1 MTTFAPPKKDPMATT
16 PSADAGPDAARV
28 AAIGAG
34 VLGLGLSVAAFAVF
48 GLRAGLSVAV
58 GATIAVANL
67 VTMSA
72 IIRALLRPAEAE
84 AEAIAAAEAEK
95 AEKAEAKAKGEARA
109 EEEEEGEAEPP
120 IDHVREGKRGGA
132 AWGLFAML
140 KIVVLFGGIYLL
152 LTKGLVDP
160 IALVVGYGV
169 LPLGIAAS
177 SLVTSL
183 SPRARKPARRPP
195 SRTR

>member
-1 MTTFAPPKKDPMATT
+1 MPTT

-34 VLGLGLSVAAFAVF
+34 VLGLALSIAAFAVF
-48 GLRAGLSVAV
+48 GLRSGLSVAV

-95 AEKAEAKAKGEARA
+95 AEAKARGEAR
-109 EEEEEGEAEPP
+109 EENEEEAEPP
-120 IDHVREGKRGGA
+120 VDHAREGKRGGA
-132 AWGLFAML
+132 AWGLFAVL

-177 SLVTSL
+177 SLVNSL
-183 SPRARKPARRPP
+183 SPRARRPARRPP

>member
-1 MTTFAPPKKDPMATT
+1 MTTAAAPPKDPMPTT
-16 PSADAGPDAARV
+16 PSADTNAPPGTDAAKV

-34 VLGLGLSVAAFAVF
+34 VLGLALSIAAFAVF
-48 GLRAGLSVAV
+48 GLRSGLSVAV

-95 AEKAEAKAKGEARA
+95 AEAKARGEALK
-109 EEEEEGEAEPP
+109 EEEELEPP
-120 IDHVREGKRGGA
+120 IDHAREGKRGGA
-132 AWGLFAML
+132 AWGLFAVL

-177 SLVTSL
+177 SLVNSL
-183 SPRARKPARRPP
+183 SPRPRRAARRPP

>member
-1 MTTFAPPKKDPMATT
+1 MTTTAAPKDPMATT
-16 PSADAGPDAARV
+16 PSADAAAPEGTDAAKV
-28 AAIGAG
+28 AAISAG
-34 VLGLGLSVAAFAVF
+34 VLGLALSIAALAVFGLRSGLSVAA
-48 GLRAGLSVAV
+48 

-84 AEAIAAAEAEK
+84 AEAIAAAEAL
-95 AEKAEAKAKGEARA
+95 KAEAAAKGEAL
-109 EEEEEGEAEPP
+109 EEEGEPEPP
-120 IDHVREGKRGGA
+120 IDHVREGKRGGT
-132 AWGLFAML
+132 AWGLFAVL
-140 KIVVLFGGIYLL
+140 KIIVLFGGIYLL

-177 SLVTSL
+177 SLVNSL
-183 SPRARKPARRPP
+183 SPRSRRPARRPP

>member
-1 MTTFAPPKKDPMATT
+1 MATT
-16 PSADAGPDAARV
+16 PSAEAETPAGTDAAKV
-28 AAIGAG
+28 AAISAG
-34 VLGLGLSVAAFAVF
+34 VLGLALSIAALAVF
-48 GLRAGLSVAV
+48 GGRAGLSVAA
-58 GATIAVANL
+58 GAMIAVANL

-95 AEKAEAKAKGEARA
+95 ADAEAKGEARA
-109 EEEEEGEAEPP
+109 EGDPDEEEDEPP
-120 IDHVREGKRGGA
+120 VDHAAQGKRGGA
-132 AWGLFAML
+132 AWGVFALL
-140 KIVVLFGGIYLL
+140 KILVLFGGIYLL

-177 SLVTSL
+177 SLFNSF
-183 SPRARKPARRPP
+183 SPRRAQRRPARRPP

>member
-1 MTTFAPPKKDPMATT
+1 MATT
-16 PSADAGPDAARV
+16 PSAEAEAPAGTDAAKV
-28 AAIGAG
+28 AAIAAG
-34 VLGLGLSVAAFAVF
+34 VLGLALSIAAFAVF
-48 GLRAGLSVAV
+48 GLRSGLSVAA

-95 AEKAEAKAKGEARA
+95 AEAQARGEAR
-109 EEEEEGEAEPP
+109 EEEEEEPAEPP
-120 IDHVREGKRGGA
+120 VDHAREGKRGGA
-132 AWGLFAML
+132 AWGLFAVV
-140 KIVVLFGGIYLL
+140 KILVLFGGIYLL

-177 SLVTSL
+177 SLVNSL
-183 SPRARKPARRPP
+183 SPRPRRAARRPS

>member
-1 MTTFAPPKKDPMATT
+1 MATT
-16 PSADAGPDAARV
+16 PSAEAEVPAGADAAKV
-28 AAIGAG
+28 AAISAG
-34 VLGLGLSVAAFAVF
+34 VLGLALSIAGLAVFGERVGLSVAA
-48 GLRAGLSVAV
+48 
-58 GATIAVANL
+58 GAMIAVANL

-95 AEKAEAKAKGEARA
+95 AEAAAKGEARA
-109 EEEEEGEAEPP
+109 EGEDVEDEPP
-120 IDHVREGKRGGA
+120 VDHAALGKRGGA
-132 AWGLFAML
+132 AWGVFAFL
-140 KIVVLFGGIYLL
+140 KILVLFGGIYLL

-177 SLVTSL
+177 SLVNSL
-183 SPRARKPARRPP
+183 SPRSRRPARRPP

>member
-1 MTTFAPPKKDPMATT
+1 MTTFAPPKKDPMPTT
-16 PSADAGPDAARV
+16 PSVDAGPDAARV

-67 VTMSA
+67 VTLSA

-84 AEAIAAAEAEK
+84 AEAIAAAE

>member
-1 MTTFAPPKKDPMATT
+1 MAT
-16 PSADAGPDAARV
+16 PSAEVEAPAGTDAAKV
-28 AAIGAG
+28 AAISAG
-34 VLGLGLSVAAFAVF
+34 VLGLLLSIAALAVF
-48 GLRAGLSVAV
+48 GGRAGLSVLA
-58 GATIAVANL
+58 GAAIAVANL

-95 AEKAEAKAKGEARA
+95 ASAKEKGESPAEA
-109 EEEEEGEAEPP
+109 EGDEAEPP
-120 IDHVREGKRGGA
+120 VDHAAEGKRGGA
-132 AWGLFAML
+132 AWGAFAL
-140 KIVVLFGGIYLL
+140 VKILVLFGGIYLL

>member
-1 MTTFAPPKKDPMATT
+1 MTSSAPTTKDPMPTT
-16 PSADAGPDAARV
+16 PSAEATPDAAKV

-34 VLGLGLSVAAFAVF
+34 LLGLALSVAAFAVF
-48 GLRAGLSVAV
+48 GSRSGLSVAV

-95 AEKAEAKAKGEARA
+95 AEAKAKGEAR
-109 EEEEEGEAEPP
+109 EEQEEEGEAEPP
-120 IDHVREGKRGGA
+120 IDHAREGKRGGA

-140 KIVVLFGGIYLL
+140 KIVVLFGGIYVL

-177 SLVTSL
+177 SLVSSL
-183 SPRARKPARRPP
+183 SPRVRKPARRPP

>member
-1 MTTFAPPKKDPMATT
+1 MAT
-16 PSADAGPDAARV
+16 PSADVEAPAGRDAAKV

-34 VLGLGLSVAAFAVF
+34 VLGLGLSIAAFATF
-48 GLRAGLSVAV
+48 GLRSGLSVAA
-58 GATIAVANL
+58 GAAIAVANL

-95 AEKAEAKAKGEARA
+95 AEAKARGEEPSST
-109 EEEEEGEAEPP
+109 EEEDESEPP
-120 IDHVREGKRGGA
+120 VDHVREGKRGGA
-132 AWGLFAML
+132 AWGLFAVL
-140 KIVVLFGGIYLL
+140 KILVLFGGIFLL

-177 SLVTSL
+177 SLVNSL
-183 SPRARKPARRPP
+183 SPRPRGKRASARRPP

>member
-1 MTTFAPPKKDPMATT
+1 MATT
-16 PSADAGPDAARV
+16 PSAEADAPEGTDAAKV
-28 AAIGAG
+28 AAISAG
-34 VLGLGLSVAAFAVF
+34 VLGLALSIAALAVFNWRSGLSVAA
-48 GLRAGLSVAV
+48 GS
-58 GATIAVANL
+58 TIAVANL

-95 AEKAEAKAKGEARA
+95 AAAAAKGEAL
-109 EEEEEGEAEPP
+109 EEEEPEPP
-120 IDHVREGKRGGA
+120 VDHAREGKRGGA
-132 AWGLFAML
+132 AWGLFAVL

-152 LTKGLVDP
+152 LTKGMVDP

-177 SLVTSL
+177 SLVNSL
-183 SPRARKPARRPP
+183 APRPRARRGARRPS

>member
-1 MTTFAPPKKDPMATT
+1 MATT
-16 PSADAGPDAARV
+16 PSADAEAPAGTDAAKV

-34 VLGLGLSVAAFAVF
+34 VLGLALSIAALAVF
-48 GLRAGLSVAV
+48 GMRSGLSVAV

-84 AEAIAAAEAEK
+84 AEAIAAAEAL
-95 AEKAEAKAKGEARA
+95 KAEAAAKGEAL
-109 EEEEEGEAEPP
+109 EEEEPEPP
-120 IDHVREGKRGGA
+120 VDHVREGKRGGT
-132 AWGLFAML
+132 AWGLFAVV

-177 SLVTSL
+177 SLVGSL
-183 SPRARKPARRPP
+183 SPRSRRSARRPP

>member
-48 GLRAGLSVAV
+48 GLRSGLSVAV

-84 AEAIAAAEAEK
+84 AEAIAAAE

>member
-1 MTTFAPPKKDPMATT
+1 MATT
-16 PSADAGPDAARV
+16 PSAEAAPAEGTDAAKV
-28 AAIGAG
+28 AAISAG
-34 VLGLGLSVAAFAVF
+34 VLGLALSVAALAVFNWRYGLSVAA
-48 GLRAGLSVAV
+48 GS
-58 GATIAVANL
+58 TIAVANL

-95 AEKAEAKAKGEARA
+95 AEALAKGEPLEPL
-109 EEEEEGEAEPP
+109 EEEEPEPP
-120 IDHVREGKRGGA
+120 VDHAREGKRGGA
-132 AWGLFAML
+132 AWGLFAVL

-152 LTKGLVDP
+152 LTKGMVDP

-177 SLVTSL
+177 SLISSL
-183 SPRARKPARRPP
+183 APRPRGRRAAARRP
-195 SRTR
+195 SNRAR